1 MSTGMK
7 LNQERLKQQM
17 AVSKAID
24 DAVAKEKAKEYVI
37 VTTRD
42 ANEPNKPSEKGG
54 YKRRQKGKRST
65 KRRRR
70 STKKRRRTMRR

>member
-24 DAVAKEKAKEYVI
+24 DAAAKKKSEVFEIA
-37 VTTRD
+37 TTRD
-42 ANEPNKPSEKGG
+42 PANPNKPSGKGG
-54 YKRRQKGKRST
+54 YKKRST
-65 KRRRR
+65 KRKRR

>member
-24 DAVAKEKAKEYVI
+24 DAAAKEKSKVFEI

-42 ANEPNKPSEKGG
+42 PNQHNKQS
-54 YKRRQKGKRST
+54 
-65 KRRRR
+65 
-70 STKKRRRTMRR
+70 

>member
-24 DAVAKEKAKEYVI
+24 DAVAKEKAKEYEI
-37 VTTRD
+37 ATTRD
-42 ANEPNKPSEKGG
+42 ANEPNKPSGKGG
-54 YKRRQKGKRST
+54 FKRRSI

-70 STKKRRRTMRR
+70 SSRKRRRTMRR

>member
-24 DAVAKEKAKEYVI
+24 DAAAKEKAKEYVI

-42 ANEPNKPSEKGG
+42 PANPNKPSGKGG
-54 YKRRQKGKRST
+54 YKKRST
-65 KRRRR
+65 KRRRRR

>member
-24 DAVAKEKAKEYVI
+24 DAAAKEKSKVFEI

-42 ANEPNKPSEKGG
+42 PNQPNKPSEKGG

>member
-1 MSTGMK
+1 MSTGME
-7 LNQERLKQQM
+7 LNKERLKQQM

-24 DAVAKEKAKEYVI
+24 DAAAKKNSNIFEI

-42 ANEPNKPSEKGG
+42 PKEPNKPSGKGG
-54 YKRRQKGKRST
+54 SKRRST
-65 KRRRR
+65 KRIKRRR

>member
-1 MSTGMK
+1 MK

-24 DAVAKEKAKEYVI
+24 DAVAKKKAKEYVI

-42 ANEPNKPSEKGG
+42 ANEPNKPSGKGG
-54 YKRRQKGKRST
+54 YKKRST
-65 KRRRR
+65 KRRRRR

>member
-24 DAVAKEKAKEYVI
+24 DVAAKEKSKVFEIA
-37 VTTRD
+37 TTRD
-42 ANEPNKPSEKGG
+42 PANPNKPSEKGG
-54 YKRRQKGKRST
+54 SKR
-65 KRRRR
+65 RRRR
-70 STKKRRRTMRR
+70 STKRKRRSSRKRRRTMRR